1 MNPLEELAN
10 GLKTRFPELVVGID
24 PPSRTEASWWLD
36 LRLGEYAVTVE
47 WRPGRGF
54 GIRSSEVD
62 YYGEGPDEIVPDVES
77 ARDRLVELLKRRERT
92 IPLSETVLQK
102 IRQSRNI
109 SQEELADRLGVRQSA
124 VSRLERRGDLRLNT
138 LRHFVSAM
146 GGKLELR
153 IEFPDAV
160 LRVPQ
165 SGGVAVKPKRRKS
178 SPQRRRGAA
187 TMPR

>member
-1 MNPLEELAN
+1 MNPLEELAKS
-10 GLKTRFPELVVGID
+10 LEAQFPRLVATID
-24 PPSRTEASWWLD
+24 PPPKAEASWWLD
-36 LRLGEYAVTVE
+36 LRLGEYAATAE

-62 YYGEGPDEIVPDVES
+62 FYGEGPDEIYPDVES
-77 ARDRLVELLKRRERT
+77 ARRRLGELLRKRERT
-92 IPLSETVLQK
+92 IPLSETMLQK
-102 IRQSRNI
+102 IRQSRNM
-109 SQEELADRLGVRQSA
+109 SQEELAERLGVQQSA
-124 VSRLERRGDLRLNT
+124 VSRLERRADVRLNT

-165 SGGVAVKPKRRKS
+165 SGSFAVKPRRRKS
-178 SPQRRRGAA
+178 STPHRRASA
-187 TMPR
+187 